1 MADEST
7 VPHPSPLVTVI
18 RAVLMPGERAA
29 SEPVGP
35 ERAEVF
41 IYLFPGDELRD

>member
-1 MADEST
+1 MAPD
-7 VPHPSPLVTVI
+7 PAGGGQI

-35 ERAEVF
+35 ERAEIF